1 MGGNRD
7 RLTQNKRWGVG
18 RVVKSVLWFH
28 KQPHC
33 EEGSSMAK
41 VKNVDFVVY
50 FLQGVPQARLPC
62 LRLFTTLGVGTDIIG
77 GDRQNRLG
85 KT

>member
-1 MGGNRD
+1 MFFD
-7 RLTQNKRWGVG
+7 AVG
-18 RVVKSVLWFH
+18 QKMK

-33 EEGSSMAK
+33 KEGFSMAK

-62 LRLFTTLGVGTDIIG
+62 LQLFTTLIGTFLIFLKNG
-77 GDRQNRLG
+77 F
-85 KT
+85 